1 MIYDLMV
8 YCNMG
13 VHRTFQLFSELID
26 QYESDGRSIQHLEA
40 ATVDDEAGVLN
51 ATIEVPLTL
60 CSPAGE
66 QELSPEAAAL
76 TDDGGL
82 QVDFSLPEL
91 PSTDEDL
98 VSTTVEAVRVADE
111 GFSLTVAVTVDPT
124 ETVSTGSGDVDEGA
138 VNNDPQSATAAAE
151 EAEGTTN
158 EESTISFAE
167 RLERADPDD
176 VSRQKTATAS
186 ENTADEFAAVR
197 DATVPPYEDVKYLQ
211 ALYDGCDNFT
221 EMSRHIQMDVSSET
235 VRRYMIEADVHD
247 PDTYDTS
254 DEVSPAVDNETSST
268 DESAESAEE
277 HEQQTTAVGTVSAQ
291 TDEPES
297 VKQIPD
303 EKLVTDG
310 LGLPENVHLEEVAGA
325 VVDSVTVYEVT
336 QALGLDR
343 EQTRAVLE
351 ELNLLSLVLRP
362 LADDPEWSVTYEQV
376 VERIQ
381 EATH

>member
-1 MIYDLMV
+1 
-8 YCNMG
+8 MG

-26 QYESDGRSIQHLEA
+26 QYESEGHSIQHLEV
-40 ATVDDEAGVLN
+40 ATVDDEAGVLD
-51 ATIEVPLTL
+51 ATLDVPLTL

-66 QELSPEAAAL
+66 RELSPEAAAL

-82 QVDFSLPEL
+82 QVDLSLPEL
-91 PSTDEDL
+91 PSTDEDA
-98 VSTTVEAVRVADE
+98 VSTTVEDVRVTDE
-111 GFSLTVAVTVDPT
+111 GFSLTVRVTIDPT
-124 ETVSTGSGDVDEGA
+124 ETVSTGPVDVDEGT
-138 VNNDPQSATAAAE
+138 VDDDPQSATAAAE
-151 EAEGTTN
+151 EAEGSTD

-167 RLERADPDD
+167 QLERADPDD
-176 VSRQKTATAS
+176 VSRQKTAAAS
-186 ENTADEFAAVR
+186 GNTADEFAAVR
-197 DATVPPYEDVKYLQ
+197 DATVPPYEDTKYLQ
-211 ALYDGCDNFT
+211 ALYDSCDNFT

-235 VRRYMIEADVHD
+235 VRRYMIEADIHD

-268 DESAESAEE
+268 DESAESAGE
-277 HEQQTTAVGTVSAQ
+277 HEQQTTAAGTVSAQ

-297 VKQIPD
+297 VEQIPD

-310 LGLPENVHLEEVAGA
+310 LGLPEDVHLEEVAGA
-325 VVDSVTVYEVT
+325 VIDSVTVYEVT
-336 QALGLDR
+336 QTLGLNRD
-343 EQTRAVLE
+343 QTRAILE

>member
-1 MIYDLMV
+1 MGY
-8 YCNMG
+8 YNMG
-13 VHRTFQLFSELID
+13 VHSTFQLFSELID
-26 QYESDGRSIQHLEA
+26 QYESEGHSIQHLEA
-40 ATVDDEAGVLN
+40 ATVDDEAGVLD
-51 ATIEVPLTL
+51 ATLDVPLTL

-66 QELSPEAAAL
+66 RELSPESAAL

-82 QVDFSLPEL
+82 QVDLSLPEL
-91 PSTDEDL
+91 PSTDEDA
-98 VSTTVEAVRVADE
+98 VSTTVEAVRVTDD
-111 GFSLTVAVTVDPT
+111 GFSLTVAVTIDPT
-124 ETVSTGSGDVDEGA
+124 ETVSTGSVDVDEGA
-138 VNNDPQSATAAAE
+138 VDDDPQSATATAE
-151 EAEGTTN
+151 EAEGSTD

-167 RLERADPDD
+167 QLERADPDD
-176 VSRQKTATAS
+176 VSRQKTAAAS
-186 ENTADEFAAVR
+186 GNTADEFAAVR
-197 DATVPPYEDVKYLQ
+197 DATVPPYEDTKYLQ

-254 DEVSPAVDNETSST
+254 DEMSPAADNETSSP
-268 DESAESAEE
+268 DESAGE
-277 HEQQTTAVGTVSAQ
+277 HEQQTTAADTVSAQ

-297 VKQIPD
+297 VEQIPD

-310 LGLPENVHLEEVAGA
+310 LGLPEDVYLEEVADA
-325 VVDSVTVYEVT
+325 VVDSFTVYEVT
-336 QALGLDR
+336 QTLGLNRD
-343 EQTRAVLE
+343 QTRAVLE

-362 LADDPEWSVTYEQV
+362 LSDDPEWSVTYEQV